1 MVNEMIED
9 VTLGQIASIIGIIV
23 AIGGGVTAIVAW
35 ISKGLKKY
43 LTVVIK
49 DEIEPLK
56 TSVDKIE
63 KDLQK
68 VDMQACKNYLVT
80 FLSDVEQ
87 GGYIDEIE
95 TQRFWE
101 QYEHYEKQGG
111 NSYIHQKVEKLKAK
125 NLI

>member
-1 MVNEMIED
+1 MEN
-9 VTLGQIASIIGIIV
+9 VTVGQIASIIATIV
-23 AIGGGVTAIVAW
+23 AIGGGVAVIVGW
-35 ISKGLKKY
+35 ISKSLKKY

-49 DEIEPLK
+49 EEIEPLK
-56 TSVDKIE
+56 TSVNKIE
-63 KDLQK
+63 KDVQM
-68 VDMQACKNYLVT
+68 VDKQACKNYLVS

-125 NLI
+125 NLL